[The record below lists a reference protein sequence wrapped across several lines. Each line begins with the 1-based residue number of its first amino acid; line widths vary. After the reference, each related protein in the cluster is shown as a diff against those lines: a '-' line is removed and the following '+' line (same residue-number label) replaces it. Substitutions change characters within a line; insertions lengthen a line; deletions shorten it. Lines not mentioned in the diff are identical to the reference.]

1 MSNLADTSKVMVY
14 KNNLYRQKYLFKYL
28 GEEEEFTLGPGK
40 YLASCHGAPG
50 GSYVESE
57 KGLGGVTYGVLN
69 LDESKTLYACVGGGS
84 EPQLI
89 DYSSISCGGFNGGS
103 PGFIHTQL
111 DGQHVFSGGGASDI
125 RTSPISAIEDV
136 YNEYFAYTKYLKIVC
151 NEVNGNQIPT
161 YLSIGTFS
169 FNDIY
174 NNRVQA
180 ESVRVSASPTE
191 TVEIG
196 AEGIYC
202 GRPEN
207 LVTGN
212 NSDNQTYDMYAIK
225 PTSIPG
231 YVKLT
236 IYITFS
242 RKTHLAWF
250 KFNSSSWSG
259 ELPTSMDIY
268 CSDNGVNWT
277 LIKEL
282 RDIPQT
288 SGWNIEVRPDGF
300 IEPGIM
306 SYGKSNKIRIRV
318 TKSNNSSIFLKQI
331 QFFGQDNTTPLT
343 ITDCYASTS
352 DTEIISPEYASGH
365 DISKIIDGDLDT
377 YMQLKRSSSTDLVN
391 LYFEF
396 DDEYEIYS
404 YRMYLYSSA
413 GYFIN
418 DWEIFLT
425 DDDGA
430 TWHSVMNIRNNTTY
444 DYSSYNMWTENFIT
458 NLYGG
463 LRSKAWLSRIMVA
476 GGGGGDTYRDYSTIT
491 NNNYS
496 VGYVCGGGVYTGFYD
511 SAHQNIS
518 SETASSYNYKY
529 CDQTGD
535 GSGFARFGNANRV
548 SYYSSCGGGGGGW
561 FGGEVET
568 GDSYNYNRGVGGS
581 SYVLTSSSFKPPHYT
596 PDSSLYFTDP
606 LMLPAISH
614 EACVE
619 IYELIES
626 SDLETGDTIIFPQV
640 GWEEHFTIP
649 KGSFTLR
656 CYGGDGGAT
665 HDFLSETS
673 NGGYVCGDIDISDD
687 LDVYVNVGGN
697 GIMAM
702 PACSSI
708 DFRTLATVA
717 NPVLGYNGGGIG
729 RDTVGMTHA
738 HGGGGTDFRLL
749 PSSDANSLYSRFM
762 VAGGGG
768 ASRLNYAGGG
778 GGGDVGGVCSP
789 DSPSS
794 NYGPGTQSSSPSG
807 SYSQIVGGFGYG
819 GGGYYNS
826 NTVSAPIYYTGS
838 GGGGWFGGSGSYR
851 ANTYASGA
859 GGSGYVLTDTSYKP
873 TGYLVPDTIRF
884 SNITSTTGG
893 STLPRGNSQAEIYI
907 KSIVVKIPML
917 VEDGDGLK
925 YYDTDNDTWTLIP
938 GSPEL
943 TPELFETY
951 GILDFPGDNGLTEE
965 FDIIVYDEE
974 DKYNSMQVTYCP
986 NTIVVSEEINTN
998 MVVNYQN
1005 IVFDC
1010 SKPDEFDWRIEC
1022 EWVSDETSRSY
1033 GYLDPITRKIIHS
1046 DQEQPS
1052 SRTLRVNLI
1061 IDKLTNAPNLDA
1073 LRIYG
1078 YQISSREME

>member
-1 MSNLADTSKVMVY
+1 MANLADTTKVMTY

-50 GSYVESE
+50 GSSVPSE

-89 DYSSISCGGFNGGS
+89 DHSAFSFGGFNGGS
-103 PGFIHTQL
+103 PGVIHTQH

-125 RTSPISAIEDV
+125 RTTPISAIEDV
-136 YNEYFAYTKYLKIVC
+136 YNECFAYTKYLKIVC
-151 NEVNGNQIPT
+151 NEVNGEQMPGYIS
-161 YLSIGTFS
+161 LGTFS

-191 TVEIG
+191 TIEIDSD
-196 AEGIYC
+196 AVYC

-212 NSDNQTYDMYAIK
+212 NFNDQSYDMYSIK

-231 YVKLT
+231 YDKLT

-250 KFNSSSWSG
+250 KFNCAASWSS
-259 ELPTSMDIY
+259 ELPTSMDLY
-268 CSDNGVNWT
+268 CSDDGVNWT
-277 LIKEL
+277 LTREF
-282 RDIPQT
+282 RDIPQ
-288 SGWNIEVRPDGF
+288 SSSWSSDMRPDGF
-300 IEPGIM
+300 VEPGIM

-318 TKSNNSSIFLKQI
+318 TKSKNKNIYLKQI

-352 DTEIISPEYASGH
+352 DTEIISPQYASGH
-365 DISKIIDGDLDT
+365 DISKIIDGDLNT
-377 YMQLKRSSSTDLVN
+377 YMQLNRSSATDLVN

-404 YRMYLYSSA
+404 YKMYLYTSA

-418 DWEIFLT
+418 DWEVFLT

-430 TWHSVMNIRNNTTY
+430 TWYSVTNIRNNTTY
-444 DYSSYNMWTENFIT
+444 DSSVYNTWTEDFTT

-476 GGGGGDTYRDYSTIT
+476 GGGGGDTYRDQLTIT

-496 VGYVCGGGVYTGFYD
+496 VGYACGGGVYTGFYD
-511 SAHQNIS
+511 SAHQNVS
-518 SETASSYNYKY
+518 SQTASSYKYKY

-535 GSGFARFGNANRV
+535 GSGFARFGNANKV

-561 FGGEVET
+561 FGGEAET
-568 GDSYNYNRGVGGS
+568 EDSYYYNRGVGGS
-581 SYVLTSSSFKPPHYT
+581 SYVLTSSSYKPPHYT

-626 SDLETGDTIIFPQV
+626 SDLKTGDTIIFPQV

-665 HDFLSETS
+665 NDFLSETS
-673 NGGYVCGDIDISDD
+673 NGGYVCGDIDISDE

-708 DFRTLATVA
+708 DYRALATVA
-717 NPVLGYNGGGIG
+717 NPVLSYNGGGIG
-729 RDTVGMTHA
+729 KDTKGITHA

-778 GGGDVGGVCSP
+778 GGGNVGGAC
-789 DSPSS
+789 SPSS
-794 NYGPGTQSSSPSG
+794 SYNYGPGTQSSSPTG

-826 NTVSAPIYYTGS
+826 SSVSAPNYYTGS

-851 ANTYASGA
+851 TGTYASGA

-873 TGYLVPDTIRF
+873 DGYLVPDTIRF

-907 KSIVVKIPML
+907 KSIVVEIPML
-917 VEDGDGLK
+917 VEDEDGLK
-925 YYDTDNDTWTLIP
+925 YYDTDNDIWTLIP

-951 GILDFPGDNGLTEE
+951 GILGFPGDDGLTEE
-965 FDIIVYDEE
+965 YDIIVYDEQDE
-974 DKYNSMQVTYCP
+974 YDSMEVTYCP
-986 NTIVVSEEINTN
+986 NTVTVSKTINTN
-998 MVVNYQN
+998 IIPTVQE
-1005 IVFDC
+1005 IIADC
-1010 SKPDEFDWRIEC
+1010 SKPDEFSYSIDC
-1022 EWVSDETSRSY
+1022 VKLETSNDRSY
-1033 GYLDPITRKIIHS
+1033 GYYDKDTHKIVHNPDASTATNQIRI
-1046 DQEQPS
+1046 D
-1052 SRTLRVNLI
+1052 I
-1061 IDKLTNAPNLDA
+1061 KIDKLTTDKNSDSLK
-1073 LRIYG
+1073 IYG
-1078 YQISSREME
+1078 CKISSR